1 MNTTLLYTLLF
12 ISISTNIVLL
22 VRIQQLQKSL
32 KKIKGGVELS
42 REELEQL
49 RARLK
54 RLKNLH

>member
-1 MNTTLLYTLLF
+1 MNTALLYTLLF